1 MRKTV
6 LAGCLVALS
15 SVTLMAG
22 PCSTTMTINQLGT
35 LGATGCEFAGYNFS
49 NFAISGYI
57 DLATTASNGYNFVD
71 HNTPGDNAKDNYL
84 VTFSVPVGSSFQLA
98 FTGAVSFTD
107 GRPAWS
113 LDTSSTQDASSNFGF
128 TINYHINSV
137 VGQGNVNDLH
147 NGTTGLAG
155 VTYTGPA
162 GADAT
167 TSLIKTVTDGNGAN
181 AQNINAKMYASSGS
195 LTKTMALN
203 PNITGTLIVNDVFFE
218 QITNVTDGH
227 LTTTTLI
234 NAFDAPEPMTLG
246 LMGFGLAGLGLLR
259 RRLRRS

>member
-1 MRKTV
+1 MTKTI

-15 SVTLMAG
+15 GVTLMAG
-22 PCSTTMTINQLGT
+22 PCSTQMSITQLSALT
-35 LGATGCEFAGYNFS
+35 STGCEFAGYNFS

-57 DLATTASNGYNFVD
+57 DLATTASNGYNFLL
-71 HNTPGDNAKDNYL
+71 HNTPGDNAKDNYQ
-84 VTFSVPVGSSFQLA
+84 VTFSAPTGTSFQLA
-98 FTGAVSFTD
+98 ITGTVLFTD
-107 GRPAWS
+107 GRGAWS
-113 LDTSSTQDASSNFGF
+113 LDTVSTQSSSNFGF

-137 VGQGNVNDLH
+137 AGQGDVNNLH
-147 NGTTGLAG
+147 NGTTALAG

-167 TSLIKTVTDGNGAN
+167 TSLVKTVTDGNGAN
-181 AQNINAKMYASSGS
+181 AQNINAKMFASSGS
-195 LTKTMALN
+195 KAKTMALL
-203 PNITGTLIVNDVFFE
+203 PNTTGTLIVNDVFFE

-227 LTTTTLI
+227 LTTATLI

-259 RRLRRS
+259 RRLGRA